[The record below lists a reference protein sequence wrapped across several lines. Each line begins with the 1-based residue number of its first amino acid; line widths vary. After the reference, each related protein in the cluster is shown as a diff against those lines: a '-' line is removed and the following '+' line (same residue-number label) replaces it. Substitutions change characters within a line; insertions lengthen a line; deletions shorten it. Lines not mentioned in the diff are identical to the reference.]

1 MRPEERRDEMRLH
14 VSHVRL
20 RKERAAATDTVSAPR
35 SSCRSSRSLH
45 TRGPITEGRFAR
57 RMILSVNWGGNK
69 GRPLA
74 GVAPVYPLPRL
85 ACLELTSTRHHNPR
99 CLSNNHL
106 LFHPTCFSTCRTE
119 ALYTP
124 STAFRYVIMHECST
138 SGVAISR
145 VPPLTG

>member
-14 VSHVRL
+14 VSQVRL
-20 RKERAAATDTVSAPR
+20 RKERAAATDKVSAPR

-45 TRGPITEGRFAR
+45 TRGPIIEGRFAS

-69 GRPLA
+69 SRPLA
-74 GVAPVYPLPRL
+74 GVAPVFPFHDWLVW
-85 ACLELTSTRHHNPR
+85 TRHHNPR

-106 LFHPTCFSTCRTE
+106 LFYPTCFSTCRTE

-138 SGVAISR
+138 TGVAISR